1 MGLAE
6 RALLRG
12 AARGA
17 QAVHRAARRG
27 LGRFDV
33 SGHPIEV
40 GEAFTERGPARLLDA
55 LNRERGPGAEPMP
68 WLAALVCSSAFDLA
82 LHDAYGVLHGVPT
95 YETYNAELHER
106 RPGRTI

>member
-12 AARGA
+12 AARGPEA
-17 QAVHRAARRG
+17 ILPAAGRG
-27 LGRFDV
+27 LGRV
-33 SGHPIEV
+33 EASGHPIEV
-40 GEAFTERGPARLLDA
+40 GHAFLAGRLPGLLD
-55 LNRERGPGAEPMP
+55 ERRRPRAADADAEPMP

-95 YETYNAELHER
+95 YQTYNAAVS
-106 RPGRTI
+106 